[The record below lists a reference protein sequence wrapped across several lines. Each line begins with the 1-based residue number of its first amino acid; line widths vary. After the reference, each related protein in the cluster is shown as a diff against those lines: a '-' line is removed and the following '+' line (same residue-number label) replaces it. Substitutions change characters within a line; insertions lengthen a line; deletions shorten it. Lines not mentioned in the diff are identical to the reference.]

1 MTALTYANIRSAQLR
16 SYIGICCGDGRHM
29 LTEACDPIAPAQRRL
44 NAAKGNGKPPAAAD
58 LAAVAAWLDRQQVP
72 AWIQEPLWGTAA

>member
-1 MTALTYANIRSAQLR
+1 MTAWTYASARSAPVAG
-16 SYIGICCGDGRHM
+16 YIGICCGDGRHM

-58 LAAVAAWLDRQQVP
+58 LAAVAAWLDRHLVP
-72 AWIQEPLWGTAA
+72 AWIQERLWEIAA